1 MTLLIS
7 NDDPNSTAAHR
18 IRKYCTVNINFVP
31 TFPGWSL
38 LGLIWGRNSDCGG
51 EVWLN
56 SSTYVIA
63 CLTHNKLR
71 LFTLTSLMFKCISIV
86 PYIPSSGGKKVPICD
101 SLIFLKLPN
110 YIDEILQRVGQIR
123 GYNKPRFLPDLRSN
137 LAVP

>member
-1 MTLLIS
+1 MIPTPQLPTES
-7 NDDPNSTAAHR
+7 ESTAPSTLTLYQPFLGGLYWDLSGAGIR
-18 IRKYCTVNINFVP
+18 IV
-31 TFPGWSL
+31 
-38 LGLIWGRNSDCGG
+38 GR

-63 CLTHNKLR
+63 CLTHNKPR

-110 YIDEILQRVGQIR
+110 YIDEILQRVSQIR